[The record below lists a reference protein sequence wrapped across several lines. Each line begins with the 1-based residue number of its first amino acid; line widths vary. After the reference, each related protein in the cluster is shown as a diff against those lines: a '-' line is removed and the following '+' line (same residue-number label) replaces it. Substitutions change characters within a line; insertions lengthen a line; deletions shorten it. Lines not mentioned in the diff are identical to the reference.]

1 MLLCAENV
9 AVQPM
14 TGATHCGPTK
24 RSRCGHPPARCERRQ
39 HRRTLAAWWGSLRT
53 PKRPLLEPKILSR
66 HDPAGQSRRPE
77 PAAYLGTIRDHTL
90 CAVMNDLRVYERL
103 ARSTPHT
110 PVTRENVFPRFTGGL
125 SGSLSSVDYAVRV
138 GDGSV

>member
-14 TGATHCGPTK
+14 TGATPCGPTK

-39 HRRTLAAWWGSLRT
+39 HRRNLSAWWGELEDAE
-53 PKRPLLEPKILSR
+53 RPLLEPNSVAAR
-66 HDPAGQSRRPE
+66 SRRPE
-77 PAAYLGTIRDHTL
+77 PQAKPAAYLGIILGPPL

-103 ARSTPHT
+103 ARSRHT
-110 PVTRENVFPRFTGGL
+110 LAVTRENVFPRFTGGL